1 MRSVCG
7 PPGTQRYLWPC
18 PLNIRYQLREDAVN
32 RVGMHERDLEPEEAL
47 PRLVVDQLDTLFG
60 ELVDRGANVRDLVS
74 DMVHPGPPFGEE
86 LADRS
91 LIAERGQQLDAT
103 RADRQGGRFDALCWN
118 RLAMLEA
125 RPEDPLIGRHR
136 FVEVLDRNA

>member
-1 MRSVCG
+1 
-7 PPGTQRYLWPC
+7 
-18 PLNIRYQLREDAVN
+18 VN

-60 ELVDRGANVRDLVS
+60 ELVDRGANVGHLVS
-74 DMVHPGPPFGEE
+74 DMVHPGPPLGEE

-103 RADRQGGRFDALCWN
+103 RADRQGGRLDALCWN

-125 RPEDPLIGRHR
+125 GSEDPLVRRHR
-136 FVEVLDRNA
+136 FVEVLDRNAYVVDPARLHAGDATRL